1 MGVVDIHPTPII
13 FEAEFVLCRSSGE
26 GQATKKRSTIAGLRY
41 KVRDLI
47 WLGSLRS
54 TKD

>member
-1 MGVVDIHPTPII
+1 MAVINIHPTPII
-13 FEAEFVLCRSSGE
+13 FEAEFVLRRSSGK

-41 KVRDLI
+41 MVRELI
-47 WLGSLRS
+47 WLGSSRL